1 MKFNLLSYSNE
12 GDIVLNQFVLGKL
25 EKDGISRNISIKKKM
40 VIYSLSKSMT
50 MLQKFFSSIL

>member
-12 GDIVLNQFVLGKL
+12 GDIVLNQYVLGKL
-25 EKDGISRNISIKKKM
+25 EKDGISRNISIKKM